1 MPPDHV
7 FSTACKGPLTGLP
20 DRSIPPAQVVE
31 TRVLRDNQ
39 VSIQVGPLVV
49 MPLAITVLIMRPEA
63 AEAVAACAV
72 LAIAALR
79 RSYVHY
85 QRVHRA

>member
-7 FSTACKGPLTGLP
+7 FSAACKGPLTGLP
-20 DRSIPPAQVVE
+20 DRSIPPAQVVK

-49 MPLAITVLIMRPEA
+49 MPLAIAVLIMRPEA
-63 AEAVAACAV
+63 AEAAVACAV